1 MIKMMIKDIPISQ
14 RPRERLIKYGV
25 SSLSNQELLSIILKS
40 GTKNKS
46 VYDLSDEILNKLSGI
61 NNLKDYELNFL
72 TSIKGI
78 GTAKACEVL
87 SAIELGKRI
96 YCDNNN
102 LGNRIHSSKDVFL
115 DMKYYLNNKKQ
126 EYFYCL
132 YLNNKNQIL
141 ERKLLFMGT
150 VNKSIV
156 HPREVFKY
164 AYLSSASSIICVHNH
179 PSGDV
184 TPSKEDIFL
193 TKSLIQIGK
202 VQSIPILDH
211 IIMSDSTYYSMADNM
226 ELFYE

>member
-1 MIKMMIKDIPISQ
+1 MIKMMIKDIPVEQ

-40 GTKNKS
+40 GTKSKS

-78 GTAKACEVL
+78 GVAKACEVL

-96 YCDNNN
+96 YCDSNN

-115 DMKYYLNNKKQ
+115 DMKY
-126 EYFYCL
+126 

-226 ELFYE
+226 EMFYE

>member
-1 MIKMMIKDIPISQ
+1 MIKMMIKDIPVSQ

-46 VYDLSDEILNKLSGI
+46 VYDLSNEILNKLSGI
-61 NNLKDYELNFL
+61 KDYELSFL
-72 TSIKGI
+72 TNIKGI

-96 YCDNNN
+96 YCDSNN

-184 TPSKEDIFL
+184 IPSKEDIFL

-226 ELFYE
+226 EMFYE